1 MSHSPAD
8 ETYEVLIVRYASRT
22 TTRGQ
27 VFLNHHLYG
36 EPDGPIGMDYYVWVV
51 RNERRTIVVDTGYS
65 DLGGRNRKRGH
76 LIHPGQAL
84 SRLGVERAEATVVL
98 THAHYDHVG
107 NVDLFEDS
115 KVIVPRTEFDFW
127 TGDCARRFQFHHTVE
142 ETEIDHLRAVHEQ
155 GRMVFHR
162 GHEEIAPGVE
172 MIELGGHSPGQAIL
186 TVNTSEGLVLLA
198 SDATHYYEELERDLP
213 FLVVADLEAMY
224 RGFDYMNQLIADRDA
239 ILVPGHDP
247 AVLDRHR
254 RLDGPMGEFAAV
266 IGGPQGQGPQGSHGH
281 QVPQGGGAA

>member
-1 MSHSPAD
+1 MSYSPAD
-8 ETYEVLIVRYASRT
+8 ATYEVLIVRYASRM

-27 VFLNHHLYG
+27 VFLNNHLYG
-36 EPDGPIGMDYYVWVV
+36 EPDGPIGMDYYVWIV

-65 DLGGRNRKRGH
+65 ELGGRNRTRGH
-76 LIHPGQAL
+76 LIHPREAL
-84 SRLGVERAEATVVL
+84 SRLGVEPAEATVVL

-107 NVDLFEDS
+107 NVDLFTDS

-127 TGDCARRFQFHHTVE
+127 TGDCARRFQFHHSVE
-142 ETEIDHLRAVHEQ
+142 DAEIDHLRAVHEQ

-198 SDATHYYEELERDLP
+198 SDATHYYEEIERDMP
-213 FLVVADLEAMY
+213 FVVVADLEAMY
-224 RGFDYMNQLIADRDA
+224 RGFDHMNRIVADRGA

-254 RLDGPMGEFAAV
+254 RLDGPMGEFAAI
-266 IGGPQGQGPQGSHGH
+266 IGGPHAEKSRS
-281 QVPQGGGAA
+281 GGTA